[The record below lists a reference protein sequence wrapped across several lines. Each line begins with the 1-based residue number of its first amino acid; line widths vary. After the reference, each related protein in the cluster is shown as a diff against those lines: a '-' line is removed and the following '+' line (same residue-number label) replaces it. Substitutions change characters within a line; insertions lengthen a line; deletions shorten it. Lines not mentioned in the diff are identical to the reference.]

1 MAPIIGMLAKVAVGA
16 VADKVGVVAINQA
29 KLEKAVEARIANDP
43 ALKNDLNAE
52 PLWQS
57 RTATGSVLA
66 AVGVLLPYILP
77 ALGID
82 LGSEEAMAIIQAV
95 AVIGSAGYAFA
106 GRALN
111 WSAPM
116 WSRVGKLFG

>member
-1 MAPIIGMLAKVAVGA
+1 MNPIVPILAKVAVGA
-16 VADKVGVVAINQA
+16 VADKVGSVALNQT
-29 KLEKAVEARIANDP
+29 KLEKAVAARIQDDP
-43 ALKNDLNAE
+43 QLRNDLNAE

-57 RTATGSVLA
+57 RTANGAVIA

-77 ALGID
+77 LIGID
-82 LGSEEAMAIIQAV
+82 IPSEKAMEVISAAVTLG
-95 AVIGSAGYAFA
+95 GAGYAFA

-116 WSRVGKLFG
+116 WSRVGRWFS

>member
-57 RTATGSVLA
+57 RTATGSLLGFIAAGVIVVQKVQTREFDGEFGAALA
-66 AVGVLLPYILP
+66 VVVGT
-77 ALGID
+77 
-82 LGSEEAMAIIQAV
+82 
-95 AVIGSAGYAFA
+95 GYAFA

-116 WSRVGKLFG
+116 WSRVGRWFS